1 MKNLNRIIFY
11 IIGLFLLALGSVLA
25 IKSKLGV
32 SPISSIP
39 FSLTKVSNISLGVAS
54 TILFIFYVIIQ
65 MIILKRDFKKIQ
77 LLQIIFAVVFGQLV
91 NFFNIIININLENY
105 FMRVILVI
113 LSFFITA
120 MGVFLTITS
129 NIVPVAP
136 DGLTKV
142 ISTKVNK
149 EFGKVKIYFDCVV
162 VSLAVLI
169 LLFSGKNLDGIGIG
183 TVLSA
188 ILVGR
193 IVLII
198 NKMFKEKV
206 ENIIFL

>member
-183 TVLSA
+183 TLLSA

>member
-113 LSFFITA
+113 LSFFITV

-162 VSLAVLI
+162 VSLAVLV

-183 TVLSA
+183 TLLSA

>member
-105 FMRVILVI
+105 FMRVILFI

-183 TVLSA
+183 TLLSA

-193 IVLII
+193 IVIII